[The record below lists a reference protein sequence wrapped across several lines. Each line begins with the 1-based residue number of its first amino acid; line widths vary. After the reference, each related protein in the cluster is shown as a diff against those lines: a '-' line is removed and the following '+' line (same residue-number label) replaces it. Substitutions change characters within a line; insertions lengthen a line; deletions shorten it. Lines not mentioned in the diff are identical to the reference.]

1 MEYTSKYLVL
11 LNALGVISSIP
22 EKNNN
27 RRRKECN
34 IKSLKCTDIKNVKKK
49 KKKGLI
55 FDRGQ
60 LVIIFMTFNT
70 VSHMKITLHN
80 LYSKLL

>member
-1 MEYTSKYLVL
+1 M
-11 LNALGVISSIP
+11 NFR
-22 EKNNN
+22 NNN
-27 RRRKECN
+27 KKNKHVKMYCPN
-34 IKSLKCTDIKNVKKK
+34 VQIQNVKNVEHTISETDLKNVC
-49 KKKGLI
+49 I

-60 LVIIFMTFNT
+60 LVLILLTFNT

>member
-1 MEYTSKYLVL
+1 M
-11 LNALGVISSIP
+11 LNKLFSRNG
-22 EKNNN
+22 
-27 RRRKECN
+27 
-34 IKSLKCTDIKNVKKK
+34 LKKVC
-49 KKKGLI
+49 L

-60 LVIIFMTFNT
+60 LVLILLTFYT